1 MYYGDYVSETDKQ
14 LDELIKDYF
23 PDNFKGTFFDIG
35 AYDPI
40 QISNSY
46 YFEKN
51 GWDTYLFEANPNLI
65 ENLKSKRKNVFNYAI
80 AEDDKDLVK
89 FNIYNQKW
97 NDSWNKV
104 ASFSSI
110 NLDYLKLEHFKEHNN
125 VAHEIITIEVQQRSL
140 NSILLNEL
148 KDIKNIDVLEID
160 IEGGEFNCL
169 KGLDLNKYSPKLI
182 VIENIYDPENNIEN
196 YLKMFNYKLDKKY
209 SHNEFYIN
217 LNYYK

>member
-1 MYYGDYVSETDKQ
+1 MYFGDYVNEAGKK
-14 LDELIKDYF
+14 LDELIKEYF
-23 PDNFKGTFFDIG
+23 PENFKGIFFDIG

-46 YFEKN
+46 YFEIN

-65 ENLKSKRKNVFNYAI
+65 DNLKNKRKNVFNYAI
-80 AEDDKDLVK
+80 AETDKDLVR

-110 NLDYLKLEHFKEHNN
+110 DLDYLKLDAFKEHNN
-125 VAHEIITIEVQQRSL
+125 VAHEIITIEVEQRSL
-140 NSILLNEL
+140 NSILKNEL
-148 KDIKNIDVLEID
+148 NYIKNIDVLEID

-169 KGLDLNKYSPKLI
+169 KGFDLNIYSPKLI
-182 VIENIYDPENNIEN
+182 VLENIYDPDNNIEK
-196 YLKMFNYKLDKKY
+196 YLKKFNYKLDKKY
-209 SHNEFYIN
+209 SHNEFYVN
-217 LNYYK
+217 LN